1 MKVSDIDLNRP
12 DTPPLVIDEVVELCQ
27 VLPATLPLII
37 TEDMLIEV
45 DLGNK
50 IPVTHPLEMREHGL
64 MLKGAADIGLRLDTI
79 NPITKVN
86 VLYC

>member
-1 MKVSDIDLNRP
+1 MKVSDIGLNRT
-12 DTPPLVIDEVVELCQ
+12 DTPPLVIDEVVELGQ
-27 VLPATLPLII
+27 VLPSTLPLII

-45 DLGNK
+45 DLGHK
-50 IPVTHPLEMREHGL
+50 IPVTLPLEIREHGL
-64 MLKGAADIGLRLDTI
+64 MLKGEADIGLRLDTI